1 MWSSRSRHSCR
12 VTGSNA
18 WIGRGANAGSSS
30 RRAKAWNGGSEVIGG
45 APPIG
50 ASACGLISATTT
62 PRLEKW
68 SVS

>member
-1 MWSSRSRHSCR
+1 M
-12 VTGSNA
+12 
-18 WIGRGANAGSSS
+18 GRGAKAGSSS

-50 ASACGLISATTT
+50 ASACGLTSATTT